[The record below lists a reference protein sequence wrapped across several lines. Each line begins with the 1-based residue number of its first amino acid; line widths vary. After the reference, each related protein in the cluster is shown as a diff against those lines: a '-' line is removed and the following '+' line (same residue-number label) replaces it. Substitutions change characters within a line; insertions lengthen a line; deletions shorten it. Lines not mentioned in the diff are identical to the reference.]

1 MLTPYSIVL
10 RLPSRDMAKELHDW
24 RLQPLPFAL
33 IDKAENILHS
43 GVASLISLAEQLR
56 KAKKINFIVA
66 ASDVTLLNMAVP
78 PLSPE
83 KLRLALPAL
92 VENSIISDPATCHIV
107 AGADIQG
114 VRRVA
119 VIDRAWFSTMI
130 SVVQKVGVKVSHAY
144 PAQLCLPLHANSV
157 TASVME
163 TADKADLSM
172 RWTNNVALGI
182 AINKKKNSDSKEDD
196 VCRALFLLAPKEP
209 IQLSVEVDRVQA
221 YSAAV
226 SRVNLTADNIKHAEI
241 NKIQIIPDDWKVCL
255 SEIKKSEIDLMEGAS
270 TSLRERESYA
280 IWSLPLALTALLFF
294 LNVVALH
301 IDWWRMHQEQKQLT
315 TSLDKLYKKYFMQA
329 AQPDQQL
336 VKLQEKLL
344 SLRQKKGNHAPEDF
358 LSMLANTSTAW
369 KKISREDKKASSN
382 SLINNPSLMTAQAIT
397 KITYSNAELRV
408 SMKSSMAPDSE
419 QAKSLLAE
427 NHLYLQRNEKL
438 SEANSSEVVWNLRVK
453 P

>member
-1 MLTPYSIVL
+1 
-10 RLPSRDMAKELHDW
+10 
-24 RLQPLPFAL
+24 
-33 IDKAENILHS
+33 
-43 GVASLISLAEQLR
+43 
-56 KAKKINFIVA
+56 
-66 ASDVTLLNMAVP
+66 
-78 PLSPE
+78 
-83 KLRLALPAL
+83 
-92 VENSIISDPATCHIV
+92 
-107 AGADIQG
+107 
-114 VRRVA
+114 
-119 VIDRAWFSTMI
+119 
-130 SVVQKVGVKVSHAY
+130 VKVSHAY